1 MLILVFCKIKVY
13 KSMYEHSELWKSDP
27 RVRVYFNLCL
37 ALYTIKIVNSVY
49 HIKYRIFSS
58 LQIEIK
64 YSEIKEFL

>member
-1 MLILVFCKIKVY
+1 
-13 KSMYEHSELWKSDP
+13 MYEHSELWKSDP
-27 RVRVYFNLCL
+27 RVRVNFNLCL

-49 HIKYRIFSS
+49 HIKYRIFSP